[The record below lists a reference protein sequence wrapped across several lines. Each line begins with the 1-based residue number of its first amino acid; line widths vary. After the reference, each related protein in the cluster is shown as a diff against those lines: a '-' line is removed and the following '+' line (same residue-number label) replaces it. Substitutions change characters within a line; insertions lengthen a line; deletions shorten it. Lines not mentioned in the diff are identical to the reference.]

1 MRMLEEIL
9 DKNFVVDSC
18 ILYDNDNG
26 NTICLSGGVRLWD
39 IIDGRQE
46 NLNWTSR
53 GGDAE

>member
-26 NTICLSGGVRLWD
+26 NTICLSGGLD
-39 IIDGRQE
+39 FGI
-46 NLNWTSR
+46 
-53 GGDAE
+53 